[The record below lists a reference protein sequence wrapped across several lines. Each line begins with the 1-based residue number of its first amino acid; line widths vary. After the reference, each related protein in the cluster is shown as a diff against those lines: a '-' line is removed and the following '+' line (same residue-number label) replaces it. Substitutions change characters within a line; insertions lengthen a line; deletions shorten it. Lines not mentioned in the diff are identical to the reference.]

1 MNNLF
6 FPFTAKLYQHLKPFF
21 FKRRN
26 PKILKDLVQLNPSE
40 NAERLYDSYQIKKF
54 AVTLIILVI
63 GIVSVVFYHI
73 NSRMEERLE
82 GEAQIK
88 RNEWGK
94 GAYKITLRAKTQD
107 WSREIPLL
115 IEERKLTEE
124 ENNLLLRDL
133 QMKLPE
139 IIKKDNQDLQHIA
152 SDLYLP
158 SFVSGYP
165 FQIRWKSSD
174 DEKVSYNG
182 KVERSFAAENE
193 EQVTLTA
200 TLTYEDTK
208 VNFTYDVW
216 LLPKVLSEEDKFFH
230 LLEKELQV
238 VEKREGTNYI
248 IKLPVNLHGTEIKWK
263 EVKSN
268 ENIIFILVIALG
280 CVMVCRGMDR
290 DLKRSCEKRKM
301 QLLADYAGFVSK
313 LRLYLSSGLTV
324 KNAFTKVANTYERK
338 KDFKKKNYL
347 YEEMKIS
354 CYQLENGVMEEKV
367 YQEFGRRCEEMKY
380 RKLAFLLSVHL
391 KQGNNQLLKLL
402 EEEADNA
409 LEERRQAAKKLGEE
423 AGTKLLF
430 PMMLMMLV
438 VMALILLPAYFN
450 FGSI

>member
-1 MNNLF
+1 MKNLF
-6 FPFTAKLYQHLKPFF
+6 FPFTAKLYHHLKPFF
-21 FKRRN
+21 FKKRN

-54 AVTLIILVI
+54 AVTLVILVI
-63 GIVSVVFYHI
+63 GIVSVIFYHI
-73 NSRMEERLE
+73 NSRMEEKLE
-82 GEAQIK
+82 GEAELK

-94 GAYKITLRAKTQD
+94 GAYKITLQAKTQD
-107 WSREIPLL
+107 WSREIPFLV
-115 IEERKLTEE
+115 EERKLTEDE
-124 ENNLLLRDL
+124 INLLLREL

-139 IIKKDNQDLQHIA
+139 IIKNNNQDLQHIV

-182 KVERSFAAENE
+182 KVERFFAAENE

-208 VNFTYDVW
+208 VDFTYNVW
-216 LLPKVLSEEDKFFH
+216 LLPKVLSEEDKFFQ

-248 IKLPVNLHGTEIKWK
+248 IKLPANLQGTEIKWK

-268 ENIIFILVIALG
+268 ENIIFILIIVLG

-290 DLKRSCEKRKM
+290 DLKKCCEKRKM

-313 LRLYLSSGLTV
+313 LRLYLSAGLTV
-324 KNAFTKVANTYERK
+324 KKAFTKIANTYERE
-338 KDFKKKNYL
+338 KDFKRKNYL

-354 CYQLENGVMEEKV
+354 CYQLENGMMEEKV

-391 KQGNNQLLKLL
+391 KQGNNQFLKLL

-409 LEERRQAAKKLGEE
+409 LEERRQTAKKLGEE